1 MCGVCVCVC
10 GVCVCVCVCGG
21 CVRVVCVYVV
31 CVCGECV
38 VCVYVCAVCVYI
50 ACMRMC
56 VWEGR
61 YTVAHYNREKIL
73 SVQMEERE
81 TVCMNDEIV
90 S

>member
-1 MCGVCVCVC
+1 M
-10 GVCVCVCVCGG
+10 
-21 CVRVVCVYVV
+21 RVVCVYVV

-61 YTVAHYNREKIL
+61 HTVAHYNREKIL
-73 SVQMEERE
+73 INVRKRNSMHERRNSVLRIRTTQMH
-81 TVCMNDEIV
+81 
-90 S
+90 